1 MTWPSVADLPGVHA
15 RHLPEEMSQSAS
27 RMRPLVMFEVA
38 FRVEEARHPL
48 EVSSVVREGAQP
60 VASEGSHTIM
70 GAPARPRRP
79 VSLG

>member
-1 MTWPSVADLPGVHA
+1 
-15 RHLPEEMSQSAS
+15 
-27 RMRPLVMFEVA
+27 MFEVA